1 MKIVTGITSQP
12 KQTIF
17 FVLSDGSQV
26 SVYLEYRP
34 QQLGWFANFSW
45 QTWTLNGLRLVASP
59 NILRQ
64 WGEIIPFG
72 FSIQTQEFVE
82 PVNQTDFSQEIA
94 ILYLLDADD
103 VASTNETIYEGN

>member
-1 MKIVTGITSQP
+1 M
-12 KQTIF
+12 
-17 FVLSDGSQV
+17 DA
-26 SVYLEYRP
+26 ER
-34 QQLGWFANFSW
+34 FAPRSLA
-45 QTWTLNGLRLVASP
+45 QHS
-59 NILRQ
+59 RQ